1 MKNTT
6 FDKFFRCR
14 AYLGFMCSIKRKIQ
28 AIRKKQLDKCKFKK
42 KTVRGYI
49 LRMNNEKDDTRF
61 LKMDFNKEKPG

>member
-1 MKNTT
+1 MQGL
-6 FDKFFRCR
+6 FRVQLQ
-14 AYLGFMCSIKRKIQ
+14 YKQEDTSYT
-28 AIRKKQLDKCKFKK
+28 KKQLDKCKFKK